1 MSEFQLY
8 KRRDF
13 SAYIGD
19 TMQFFKQF
27 WKNYFQNYAVINGV
41 LLLVFVSL
49 YFLLFKDLLSNMYDP
64 NSLSTW
70 MTYNNNSGSF
80 LLSIIVL
87 MIIAIVFSVFTTAFP
102 MVYFNLLNTTGR
114 DAFTAS
120 EMLNGIKTY
129 AGRMILFGII
139 SFFVMIPIVFI
150 FFAFGVALSFLII
163 GIPILFLGLPTVL
176 IWSMQSLYVYLE
188 EETGYFQALSKGW
201 KITFQKYWHLVGATI
216 VVYLCITILA
226 SIFSMIPAFMMMGSI
241 ITSGGAPK
249 PPTMTPVMMFF
260 YLIGMIV
267 TFIGYNLIYVQQGLI
282 YYSAQE
288 NTEHHQAYSDIDNIG
303 KDEE

>member
-8 KRRDF
+8 KKRDF

-19 TMQFFKQF
+19 TIQFFKQF

-49 YFLLFKDLLSNMYDP
+49 YFLLFKDLFSNMYDP
-64 NSLSTW
+64 NAIKTW
-70 MTYNNNSGSF
+70 MSYNNSGSF
-80 LLSIIVL
+80 MLSIIVL

-120 EMLNGIKTY
+120 EMLNGIKAY

-201 KITFQKYWHLVGATI
+201 KITFQKYWHLVGSTI
-216 VVYLCITILA
+216 AVYFCITIL
-226 SIFSMIPAFMMMGSI
+226 SSVFSMVPAFMMMGSI
-241 ITSGGAPK
+241 ITSG
-249 PPTMTPVMMFF
+249 
-260 YLIGMIV
+260 
-267 TFIGYNLIYVQQGLI
+267 
-282 YYSAQE
+282 
-288 NTEHHQAYSDIDNIG
+288 
-303 KDEE
+303 

>member
-8 KRRDF
+8 KKRDF

-19 TMQFFKQF
+19 TIQFFKQF

-49 YFLLFKDLLSNMYDP
+49 YFLLFKDLFSNMYDP
-64 NSLSTW
+64 NAIKTW
-70 MTYNNNSGSF
+70 MTYNNSGSF
-80 LLSIIVL
+80 MLSIIVL
-87 MIIAIVFSVFTTAFP
+87 MIIGIAFSVFTTAFP

-120 EMLNGIKTY
+120 EMLNGIKAY
-129 AGRMILFGII
+129 AGRMILFGIL

-201 KITFQKYWHLVGATI
+201 KITFQKYWHLVGSTI
-216 VVYLCITILA
+216 AVYFCITIL
-226 SIFSMIPAFMMMGSI
+226 SSVFSMVPAFMMMGSI
-241 ITSGGAPK
+241 ITSGGTPK
-249 PPTMTPVMMFF
+249 PQTMTPLMMAF
-260 YLIGMIV
+260 YLVGLIV
-267 TFIGYNLIYVQQGLI
+267 TFICYNFIYVQQGLI

-288 NTEHHQAYSDIDNIG
+288 NTEHYQAYSDIDNIG

>member
-8 KRRDF
+8 KKRDF

-19 TMQFFKQF
+19 TIQFFKQF
-27 WKNYFQNYAVINGV
+27 WRIYFQNYVVINGV

-49 YFLLFKDLLSNMYDP
+49 YFLLFKDLFSNMYDP
-64 NSLSTW
+64 NAIKTW
-70 MTYNNNSGSF
+70 MSYNNSGSF
-80 LLSIIVL
+80 MLSIIVL

-120 EMLNGIKTY
+120 EMLNGIKAY

-201 KITFQKYWHLVGATI
+201 KITVQKYWHLVGSTI
-216 VVYLCITILA
+216 AVYFCITIL
-226 SIFSMIPAFMMMGSI
+226 SSVFSMVPAFMMMGSI
-241 ITSGGAPK
+241 ITSGGTPK
-249 PPTMTPVMMFF
+249 PQTMTPLMMAF
-260 YLIGMIV
+260 YLVGLIV
-267 TFIGYNLIYVQQGLI
+267 TFICYNFIYVQQGLI

-288 NTEHHQAYSDIDNIG
+288 NTEHYQAYSDIDNIG

>member
-8 KRRDF
+8 KKRDF

-19 TMQFFKQF
+19 TIQFFKQF

-49 YFLLFKDLLSNMYDP
+49 YFLLFKDLFSNMYDP
-64 NSLSTW
+64 NAIKTW
-70 MTYNNNSGSF
+70 MSYNNSGSF
-80 LLSIIVL
+80 MLSIIVL

-120 EMLNGIKTY
+120 EMLNGIKAY

-163 GIPILFLGLPTVL
+163 GIPILILGLPTVL

-201 KITFQKYWHLVGATI
+201 KITFQKYWHLVGSTI
-216 VVYLCITILA
+216 AVYFCITIL
-226 SIFSMIPAFMMMGSI
+226 SSVFSMVPAFMMMGSI
-241 ITSGGAPK
+241 ITSGGTPK
-249 PPTMTPVMMFF
+249 LQTMTPLMMAF
-260 YLIGMIV
+260 YLVGLIV
-267 TFIGYNLIYVQQGLI
+267 TFICYNFIYVQQGLI

-288 NTEHHQAYSDIDNIG
+288 NTEHYQAYSDIDNIG

>member
-8 KRRDF
+8 KKRDF

-19 TMQFFKQF
+19 TIQFFKQF

-49 YFLLFKDLLSNMYDP
+49 YFLLFKDLFSNMYDP
-64 NSLSTW
+64 NAIKTW
-70 MTYNNNSGSF
+70 MTYNNSGSF
-80 LLSIIVL
+80 MLSIIVL
-87 MIIAIVFSVFTTAFP
+87 MIIGIAFSVFTTAFP

-120 EMLNGIKTY
+120 EMLNGIKAY

-201 KITFQKYWHLVGATI
+201 KITFQKYWHLVGSTI
-216 VVYLCITILA
+216 AVYFCITIL
-226 SIFSMIPAFMMMGSI
+226 SSVFSMVPAFMMMGSI
-241 ITSGGAPK
+241 ITSGGTPK
-249 PPTMTPVMMFF
+249 PQTMTPLMMAF
-260 YLIGMIV
+260 YLVGLIV
-267 TFIGYNLIYVQQGLI
+267 TFICYNFIYVQQGLI

-288 NTEHHQAYSDIDNIG
+288 NTEHYQAYSDIDNIG

>member
-8 KRRDF
+8 KKRDF

-19 TMQFFKQF
+19 TIQFFKQF

-49 YFLLFKDLLSNMYDP
+49 YFLLFKDLFSSMYDP
-64 NSLSTW
+64 NAIKTW
-70 MTYNNNSGSF
+70 MSYNNSGSF
-80 LLSIIVL
+80 MLSIIVL

-120 EMLNGIKTY
+120 EMLNGIKAY

-201 KITFQKYWHLVGATI
+201 KITFQKYWHLVGSTI
-216 VVYLCITILA
+216 AVYFCITIL
-226 SIFSMIPAFMMMGSI
+226 SSVFSMVPAFMMMGSI
-241 ITSGGAPK
+241 ITSGGTPK
-249 PPTMTPVMMFF
+249 PPTMTPLMMAF
-260 YLIGMIV
+260 YLVGLIV
-267 TFIGYNLIYVQQGLI
+267 TFICYNFIYVQQGLI

-288 NTEHHQAYSDIDNIG
+288 NTEHYQAYSDIDNIG

>member
-8 KRRDF
+8 KKRDF

-19 TMQFFKQF
+19 TIQFFKQF

-49 YFLLFKDLLSNMYDP
+49 YFLLFKDLFSSMYDP
-64 NSLSTW
+64 NAIKTW
-70 MTYNNNSGSF
+70 MSYNNSGSF
-80 LLSIIVL
+80 MLSIIVL

-120 EMLNGIKTY
+120 EMLNGIKAY

-201 KITFQKYWHLVGATI
+201 KITFQKYWHLVGSTI
-216 VVYLCITILA
+216 AVYFCITIL
-226 SIFSMIPAFMMMGSI
+226 SSVFSMVPAFMMMGSI
-241 ITSGGAPK
+241 ITSGGTPK
-249 PPTMTPVMMFF
+249 PQTMTPLMMAF
-260 YLIGMIV
+260 YLVGLIV
-267 TFIGYNLIYVQQGLI
+267 TFICYNFIYVQQGLI

-288 NTEHHQAYSDIDNIG
+288 NTEHYQAYSDIDNIG

>member
-8 KRRDF
+8 KKRDF

-19 TMQFFKQF
+19 TIQFFKQF

-49 YFLLFKDLLSNMYDP
+49 YFLLFKDLFSNMYDP
-64 NSLSTW
+64 NAIKTW
-70 MTYNNNSGSF
+70 MSYNNSGSF
-80 LLSIIVL
+80 VLSVMVLII
-87 MIIAIVFSVFTTAFP
+87 IGIAFSVFTTAFP

-120 EMLNGIKTY
+120 EMLNGIKAY

-201 KITFQKYWHLVGATI
+201 KITFQKYWHLVGSTI
-216 VVYLCITILA
+216 AVYFCITIL
-226 SIFSMIPAFMMMGSI
+226 SSVFSMVPAFMMMGSI
-241 ITSGGAPK
+241 ITSGGTPK
-249 PPTMTPVMMFF
+249 PQTMTPLMMAF
-260 YLIGMIV
+260 YLVGLIV
-267 TFIGYNLIYVQQGLI
+267 TFICYNFIYVQQGLI

-288 NTEHHQAYSDIDNIG
+288 NTEHYQAYSDIDNIG

>member
-8 KRRDF
+8 KKRNF

-27 WKNYFQNYAVINGV
+27 WKNYFQNYVVINGV

-64 NSLSTW
+64 NALKIW
-70 MTYNNNSGSF
+70 MTYNINSVS
-80 LLSIIVL
+80 LMLSIMVL
-87 MIIAIVFSVFTTAFP
+87 MIIAIIFSVFSTAFP
-102 MVYFNLLNTTGR
+102 MVYFKLLNTTGR
-114 DAFTAS
+114 DVFTAS

-129 AGRMILFGII
+129 AGRMIVFGIL
-139 SFFVMIPIVFI
+139 SFFVMIPIVII
-150 FFAFGVALSFLII
+150 FFALGIALSFLII
-163 GIPILFLGLPTVL
+163 GIPILILGLPTFL

-201 KITFQKYWHLVGATI
+201 KITFQKYWHLVGSTTA
-216 VVYLCITILA
+216 VYFCITILT
-226 SIFSMIPAFMMMGSI
+226 SVFSMVPAFMMMGSI

-249 PPTMTPVMMFF
+249 PPTMTPVMMAF

-267 TFIGYNLIYVQQGLI
+267 SFIGYNLIYVQQGLI

-288 NTEHHQAYSDIDNIG
+288 NTEHYQAYSDIDNIG

>member
-8 KRRDF
+8 KKRDF

-19 TMQFFKQF
+19 TIQFFKQF
-27 WKNYFQNYAVINGV
+27 WKNYFQNYVVINGV

-49 YFLLFKDLLSNMYDP
+49 YFLLFKDLFSNMYDP
-64 NSLSTW
+64 NAIKTW
-70 MTYNNNSGSF
+70 MTYNNSGSF
-80 LLSIIVL
+80 MLSIIVL

-120 EMLNGIKTY
+120 EMLNGIKAY

-201 KITFQKYWHLVGATI
+201 KITVQKYWHLVGSTI
-216 VVYLCITILA
+216 AVYFCITIL
-226 SIFSMIPAFMMMGSI
+226 SSVFSMVPAFMMMGSI
-241 ITSGGAPK
+241 ITSGGTPK
-249 PPTMTPVMMFF
+249 PQTMTPLMMAF
-260 YLIGMIV
+260 YLVGLIV
-267 TFIGYNLIYVQQGLI
+267 TFICYNFIYVQQGLI

-288 NTEHHQAYSDIDNIG
+288 NTEHYQAYSDIDNIG

>member
-8 KRRDF
+8 KKRDF

-19 TMQFFKQF
+19 TIQFFKQF

-49 YFLLFKDLLSNMYDP
+49 YFLLFKDLFSNMYDP
-64 NSLSTW
+64 NAIKTW
-70 MTYNNNSGSF
+70 MTYNNSGSF
-80 LLSIIVL
+80 MLSIIVL

-120 EMLNGIKTY
+120 EMLNGIKAY

-201 KITFQKYWHLVGATI
+201 KITFQKYWHLVGSTI
-216 VVYLCITILA
+216 AVYFCITIL
-226 SIFSMIPAFMMMGSI
+226 SSVFSMVPAFMMMGSI
-241 ITSGGAPK
+241 ITSGGTPK
-249 PPTMTPVMMFF
+249 PQTMTPLMMAF
-260 YLIGMIV
+260 YLVGLIV
-267 TFIGYNLIYVQQGLI
+267 TFICYNFIYVQQGLI

-288 NTEHHQAYSDIDNIG
+288 NTEHYQAYSDIDNIG

>member
-8 KRRDF
+8 KKRDF

-19 TMQFFKQF
+19 TIQFFKQF
-27 WKNYFQNYAVINGV
+27 WKNYFQNYVVINGV

-49 YFLLFKDLLSNMYDP
+49 YFLLFKDLFSNMYDP
-64 NSLSTW
+64 NAIKTW
-70 MTYNNNSGSF
+70 MSYNNSGSF
-80 LLSIIVL
+80 MLSIIVL

-120 EMLNGIKTY
+120 EMLNGIKAY

-201 KITFQKYWHLVGATI
+201 KITFQKYWHLVGSTI
-216 VVYLCITILA
+216 AVYFCITIL
-226 SIFSMIPAFMMMGSI
+226 SSVFSMVPAFMMMGSI
-241 ITSGGAPK
+241 ITSGGTPK
-249 PPTMTPVMMFF
+249 PQTMTPLMMAF
-260 YLIGMIV
+260 YLVGLIV
-267 TFIGYNLIYVQQGLI
+267 TFICYNFIYVQQGLI

-288 NTEHHQAYSDIDNIG
+288 NTEHYQAYSDIDNIG

>member
-8 KRRDF
+8 KKRDF

-19 TMQFFKQF
+19 TIQFFKQF

-49 YFLLFKDLLSNMYDP
+49 YFLLFKDLFSNMYDP
-64 NSLSTW
+64 NAIKTW
-70 MTYNNNSGSF
+70 MSYNNSGSF
-80 LLSIIVL
+80 MLSIIVL

-120 EMLNGIKTY
+120 EMLNGIKAY

-201 KITFQKYWHLVGATI
+201 KITFQKYWHLVGSTI
-216 VVYLCITILA
+216 AVYFCITIL
-226 SIFSMIPAFMMMGSI
+226 SSVFSMVPAFMMMGSI
-241 ITSGGAPK
+241 ITSGGTPK
-249 PPTMTPVMMFF
+249 PQTMTPLMMAF
-260 YLIGMIV
+260 YLVGLIV
-267 TFIGYNLIYVQQGLI
+267 TFICYNFIYVQQGLI

-288 NTEHHQAYSDIDNIG
+288 NTEHYQAYSDIDNIG

>member
-8 KRRDF
+8 KKRDF

-19 TMQFFKQF
+19 TIQFFKQF

-49 YFLLFKDLLSNMYDP
+49 YFLLFKDLFSNMYDP
-64 NSLSTW
+64 NAIKTW
-70 MTYNNNSGSF
+70 MSYNNSGSF
-80 LLSIIVL
+80 VLSVMVLII
-87 MIIAIVFSVFTTAFP
+87 IGIAFSVFTTAFP

-120 EMLNGIKTY
+120 EMLNGIKAY

-201 KITFQKYWHLVGATI
+201 KITFQKYWHLVGSTI
-216 VVYLCITILA
+216 AVYFCITIL
-226 SIFSMIPAFMMMGSI
+226 SSVFSMVPAFMMMGSI
-241 ITSGGAPK
+241 ITSGGTPK
-249 PPTMTPVMMFF
+249 PPTMTPVMMAF
-260 YLIGMIV
+260 YLVGLIV
-267 TFIGYNLIYVQQGLI
+267 TFICYNFIYVQQGLI

-288 NTEHHQAYSDIDNIG
+288 NTEHYQAYSDIDNIG

>member
-1 MSEFQLY
+1 M
-8 KRRDF
+8 
-13 SAYIGD
+13 
-19 TMQFFKQF
+19 
-27 WKNYFQNYAVINGV
+27 
-41 LLLVFVSL
+41 
-49 YFLLFKDLLSNMYDP
+49 
-64 NSLSTW
+64 
-70 MTYNNNSGSF
+70 
-80 LLSIIVL
+80 LSIIVL
-87 MIIAIVFSVFTTAFP
+87 MIIGIAFSVFTTAFP

-120 EMLNGIKTY
+120 EMLNGIKAY

-201 KITFQKYWHLVGATI
+201 KITFQKYWHLVGSTI
-216 VVYLCITILA
+216 AVYFCITIL
-226 SIFSMIPAFMMMGSI
+226 SSVFSMVPAFMMMGSI
-241 ITSGGAPK
+241 ITSGGTPK
-249 PPTMTPVMMFF
+249 PQTMTPLMMAF
-260 YLIGMIV
+260 YLVGLIV
-267 TFIGYNLIYVQQGLI
+267 TFICYNFIYVQQGLI

-288 NTEHHQAYSDIDNIG
+288 NTEHYQAYSDIDNIG

>member
-8 KRRDF
+8 KKRDF

-19 TMQFFKQF
+19 TIQFFKQF
-27 WKNYFQNYAVINGV
+27 WKNYFQNYVVINGV

-49 YFLLFKDLLSNMYDP
+49 YFLLFKDLFSNMYDP
-64 NSLSTW
+64 NAIKTW
-70 MTYNNNSGSF
+70 MTYNNSGSF
-80 LLSIIVL
+80 MLSIIVL
-87 MIIAIVFSVFTTAFP
+87 MIIGIAFSVFTTAFP

-120 EMLNGIKTY
+120 EMLNGIKAY

-201 KITFQKYWHLVGATI
+201 KITFQKYWHLVGSTI
-216 VVYLCITILA
+216 AVYFCITIL
-226 SIFSMIPAFMMMGSI
+226 SSVFSMVPAFMMMGSI
-241 ITSGGAPK
+241 ITSGGTPK
-249 PPTMTPVMMFF
+249 PPTMTPLMMAF
-260 YLIGMIV
+260 YLVGLIV
-267 TFIGYNLIYVQQGLI
+267 TFICYNFIYVQQGLI

-288 NTEHHQAYSDIDNIG
+288 NTEHYQAYSDIDNIG

>member
-8 KRRDF
+8 KKRDF

-19 TMQFFKQF
+19 TIQFFKQF

-49 YFLLFKDLLSNMYDP
+49 YFLLFKDLFSNMYDP
-64 NSLSTW
+64 NAIKTW
-70 MTYNNNSGSF
+70 MSYNNSGSF
-80 LLSIIVL
+80 MLSIIVL

-120 EMLNGIKTY
+120 EMLNGIKAY

-201 KITFQKYWHLVGATI
+201 KITFQKYWHLVGSTI
-216 VVYLCITILA
+216 AVYFCITIL
-226 SIFSMIPAFMMMGSI
+226 SSVFSMVPAFMMMGSI
-241 ITSGGAPK
+241 ITSGGTPK
-249 PPTMTPVMMFF
+249 PQTMTPLMMAF
-260 YLIGMIV
+260 YLVGLIV
-267 TFIGYNLIYVQQGLI
+267 TFICYNFIYVQQGLI

>member
-8 KRRDF
+8 KKRDF

-19 TMQFFKQF
+19 TIQFFKQF

-49 YFLLFKDLLSNMYDP
+49 YFLLFKDLFSNMYDP
-64 NSLSTW
+64 NAIKTW
-70 MTYNNNSGSF
+70 MSYNNSGSF
-80 LLSIIVL
+80 VLSVIVL

-120 EMLNGIKTY
+120 EMLNGIKAY

-201 KITFQKYWHLVGATI
+201 KITFQKYWHLVGSTI
-216 VVYLCITILA
+216 AVYFCITIL
-226 SIFSMIPAFMMMGSI
+226 SSVFSMVPAFMMMGSI
-241 ITSGGAPK
+241 ITSGGTPK
-249 PPTMTPVMMFF
+249 PPTMTPVMMAF
-260 YLIGMIV
+260 YLVGLIV
-267 TFIGYNLIYVQQGLI
+267 TFICYNFIYVQQGLI

-288 NTEHHQAYSDIDNIG
+288 NTEHYQAYSDIDNIG

>member
-8 KRRDF
+8 KKRDF

-19 TMQFFKQF
+19 TIQFFKQF
-27 WKNYFQNYAVINGV
+27 WKNYFQNYVVINGV

-49 YFLLFKDLLSNMYDP
+49 YFLLFKDLFSNMYDP
-64 NSLSTW
+64 NAIKAW
-70 MTYNNNSGSF
+70 MTYNNSGSF
-80 LLSIIVL
+80 MLSIIVL

-120 EMLNGIKTY
+120 EMLNGIKAY

-201 KITFQKYWHLVGATI
+201 KITFQKYWHLVGSTI
-216 VVYLCITILA
+216 AVYFCITIL
-226 SIFSMIPAFMMMGSI
+226 SSVFSMVPAFMMMGSI
-241 ITSGGAPK
+241 ITSGGTPK
-249 PPTMTPVMMFF
+249 PQTMTPLMMAF
-260 YLIGMIV
+260 YLVGLIV
-267 TFIGYNLIYVQQGLI
+267 TFICYNFIYVQQGLI

-288 NTEHHQAYSDIDNIG
+288 NTEHYQAYSDIDNIG

>member
-8 KRRDF
+8 KKRDF

-19 TMQFFKQF
+19 TIQFFKQF
-27 WKNYFQNYAVINGV
+27 WKNYFQNYVIINGV
-41 LLLVFVSL
+41 LLLVFVSF
-49 YFLLFKDLLSNMYDP
+49 YFLMFKDLFSNLYDP
-64 NSLSTW
+64 NALKTW
-70 MTYNNNSGSF
+70 TTYNNSGSF
-80 LLSIIVL
+80 VLSVMVL
-87 MIIAIVFSVFTTAFP
+87 MIIGIAFSVFTTAFP

-120 EMLNGIKTY
+120 EMLNGIKAY

-150 FFAFGVALSFLII
+150 FFALAVALSLLII
-163 GIPILFLGLPTVL
+163 GIPILILGLPTFL
-176 IWSMQSLYVYLE
+176 IWFMQSLYVYLE

-201 KITFQKYWHLVGATI
+201 KITFQKYWHLVGSTI
-216 VVYLCITILA
+216 AVYFCITIL
-226 SIFSMIPAFMMMGSI
+226 SSVFSMVPAFMMMGSI
-241 ITSGGAPK
+241 ITSGGTPK
-249 PPTMTPVMMFF
+249 PQTMTPLMMVF
-260 YLIGMIV
+260 YLLGMIV
-267 TFIGYNLIYVQQGLI
+267 TFICYNFIYVQQGLI

-288 NTEHHQAYSDIDNIG
+288 NSEHYQAYSDIDNIG

>member
-8 KRRDF
+8 KKRDF

-19 TMQFFKQF
+19 TIQFFKQF
-27 WKNYFQNYAVINGV
+27 WKNYFQNYVVINGV

-49 YFLLFKDLLSNMYDP
+49 YFLLFKDLFSNMYDP
-64 NSLSTW
+64 NAIKTW
-70 MTYNNNSGSF
+70 MSYNNSGSF
-80 LLSIIVL
+80 MLSIIVL

-120 EMLNGIKTY
+120 EMLNGIKAY

-201 KITFQKYWHLVGATI
+201 KITVQKYWHLVGSTI
-216 VVYLCITILA
+216 AVYFCITIL
-226 SIFSMIPAFMMMGSI
+226 SSVFSMVPAFMMMGSI
-241 ITSGGAPK
+241 ITSGGTPK
-249 PPTMTPVMMFF
+249 PQTMTPLMMAF
-260 YLIGMIV
+260 YLVGLIV
-267 TFIGYNLIYVQQGLI
+267 TFICYNFIYVQQGLI

-288 NTEHHQAYSDIDNIG
+288 NTEHYQAYSDIDNIG

>member
-8 KRRDF
+8 KKRDF

-19 TMQFFKQF
+19 TIQFFKQF
-27 WKNYFQNYAVINGV
+27 WKNYFQNYVVINGV

-49 YFLLFKDLLSNMYDP
+49 YFLLFKDLFSNMYDP
-64 NSLSTW
+64 NAIKTW
-70 MTYNNNSGSF
+70 MTYNNSGSF
-80 LLSIIVL
+80 MLSIIVL

-120 EMLNGIKTY
+120 EMLNGIKAY

-201 KITFQKYWHLVGATI
+201 KITFQKYWHLVGSTI
-216 VVYLCITILA
+216 AVYFCITIL
-226 SIFSMIPAFMMMGSI
+226 SSVFSMVPAFMMMGSI
-241 ITSGGAPK
+241 ITSGGTPK
-249 PPTMTPVMMFF
+249 PQTMTPLMMAF
-260 YLIGMIV
+260 YLVGLIV
-267 TFIGYNLIYVQQGLI
+267 TFICYNFIYVQQGLI

-288 NTEHHQAYSDIDNIG
+288 NTEHYQAYSDIDNIG

>member
-8 KRRDF
+8 KKRDF

-19 TMQFFKQF
+19 TIQFFKQF

-49 YFLLFKDLLSNMYDP
+49 YFLLFKDLFSNMYDP
-64 NSLSTW
+64 NAIKTW
-70 MTYNNNSGSF
+70 MTYNNSGSF
-80 LLSIIVL
+80 MLSIIVL

-120 EMLNGIKTY
+120 EMLNGIKAY

-201 KITFQKYWHLVGATI
+201 KITFQKYWHLVGSTI
-216 VVYLCITILA
+216 AVYFCITIL
-226 SIFSMIPAFMMMGSI
+226 SSVFSMVPAFMMMGSI
-241 ITSGGAPK
+241 ITSGGTPK
-249 PPTMTPVMMFF
+249 PPTMTPLMMAF
-260 YLIGMIV
+260 YLVGLIV
-267 TFIGYNLIYVQQGLI
+267 TFICYNFIYVQQGLI

-288 NTEHHQAYSDIDNIG
+288 NTEHYQAYSDIDNIG

>member
-8 KRRDF
+8 KKRDF

-19 TMQFFKQF
+19 TIQFFKQF
-27 WKNYFQNYAVINGV
+27 WKNYFQNYVVINGV

-49 YFLLFKDLLSNMYDP
+49 YFLLFKDLFSNMYDP
-64 NSLSTW
+64 NAIKTW
-70 MTYNNNSGSF
+70 MTYNNSGSF
-80 LLSIIVL
+80 MLSIIVL
-87 MIIAIVFSVFTTAFP
+87 MIIGIAFSVFTTAFP

-120 EMLNGIKTY
+120 EMLNGIKAY

-201 KITFQKYWHLVGATI
+201 KITFQKYWHLVGSTI
-216 VVYLCITILA
+216 AVYFCITIL
-226 SIFSMIPAFMMMGSI
+226 SSVFSMVPAFMMMGSI
-241 ITSGGAPK
+241 ITSGGTPK
-249 PPTMTPVMMFF
+249 PQTMTPLMMAF
-260 YLIGMIV
+260 YLVGLIV
-267 TFIGYNLIYVQQGLI
+267 TFICYNFIYVQQGLI

-288 NTEHHQAYSDIDNIG
+288 NTEHYQAYSDIDNIG

>member
-8 KRRDF
+8 KKRDF

-19 TMQFFKQF
+19 TIQFFKQF

-49 YFLLFKDLLSNMYDP
+49 YFLLFKDLFSSMYDP
-64 NSLSTW
+64 NAIKTW
-70 MTYNNNSGSF
+70 MSYNNSGSF
-80 LLSIIVL
+80 VLSVMVL
-87 MIIAIVFSVFTTAFP
+87 MIIGIAFSVFTTAFP

-120 EMLNGIKTY
+120 EMLNGIKAY

-201 KITFQKYWHLVGATI
+201 KITFQKYWHLVGSTI
-216 VVYLCITILA
+216 AVYFCITIL
-226 SIFSMIPAFMMMGSI
+226 SSVFSMVPAFMMMGSI
-241 ITSGGAPK
+241 ITSGGTPK
-249 PPTMTPVMMFF
+249 PQTMTPLMMAF
-260 YLIGMIV
+260 YLVGLIV
-267 TFIGYNLIYVQQGLI
+267 TFICYNFIYVQQGLI

-288 NTEHHQAYSDIDNIG
+288 NTEHYQAYSDIDNIG

>member
-8 KRRDF
+8 KKRDF

-19 TMQFFKQF
+19 TIQFFKQF
-27 WKNYFQNYAVINGV
+27 WKNYFQNYVVINGV

-49 YFLLFKDLLSNMYDP
+49 YFLLFKDLFSNMYDP
-64 NSLSTW
+64 NAIKTW
-70 MTYNNNSGSF
+70 MSYNNSGSF
-80 LLSIIVL
+80 MLSIIVL

-120 EMLNGIKTY
+120 EMLNGIKAY

-201 KITFQKYWHLVGATI
+201 KITVQKYWHLVGSTI
-216 VVYLCITILA
+216 AVYFCITIL
-226 SIFSMIPAFMMMGSI
+226 SSVFSMVPAFMMMGSI
-241 ITSGGAPK
+241 ITSGGTPK
-249 PPTMTPVMMFF
+249 PQTMTPLMMAF
-260 YLIGMIV
+260 YLVGLVV
-267 TFIGYNLIYVQQGLI
+267 TFICYNFIYVQQGLI

-288 NTEHHQAYSDIDNIG
+288 NTEHYQAYSDIDNIG

>member
-8 KRRDF
+8 KKRDF

-27 WKNYFQNYAVINGV
+27 WKNYFQNYVVINGV
-41 LLLVFVSL
+41 LLLVVMSL
-49 YFLLFKDLLSNMYDP
+49 YYLMFKDLFSNMYDP
-64 NSLSTW
+64 NALKTW
-70 MTYNNNSGSF
+70 MTYNNNAVSSV
-80 LLSIIVL
+80 LLIMVF
-87 MIIAIVFSVFTTAFP
+87 MVIAIIFSIFTTAFP
-102 MVYFNLLNTTGR
+102 MVYFKLLNTTGR
-114 DAFTAS
+114 DTFTAS

-139 SFFVMIPIVFI
+139 SFFVLVPIVFI
-150 FFAFGVALSFLII
+150 FFALGIALSFLII
-163 GIPILFLGLPTVL
+163 GIPILFLGLPTFL

-201 KITFQKYWHLVGATI
+201 KITFQKYWHLVGSTI
-216 VVYLCITILA
+216 AVYFCITILA
-226 SIFSMIPAFMMMGSI
+226 GIFSMIPAFMMLGSI

-249 PPTMTPVMMFF
+249 PPTMTPVMMAF

-288 NTEHHQAYSDIDNIG
+288 NAEHHQAYSDIDNIG

>member
-8 KRRDF
+8 KKRDF

-19 TMQFFKQF
+19 TIQFFKQF

-49 YFLLFKDLLSNMYDP
+49 YFLLFKDLFSNMYDP
-64 NSLSTW
+64 NAIKTW
-70 MTYNNNSGSF
+70 MSYNNSGSF
-80 LLSIIVL
+80 VLSVIVL

-120 EMLNGIKTY
+120 EMLNGIKAY

-201 KITFQKYWHLVGATI
+201 KITFQKYWHLVGSTI
-216 VVYLCITILA
+216 AVYFCITIL
-226 SIFSMIPAFMMMGSI
+226 SSVFSMVPAFMMMGSI
-241 ITSGGAPK
+241 ITSGGTPK
-249 PPTMTPVMMFF
+249 PQTMTPLMMAF
-260 YLIGMIV
+260 YLVGLIV
-267 TFIGYNLIYVQQGLI
+267 TFICYNFIYVQQGLI

-288 NTEHHQAYSDIDNIG
+288 NTEHYQAYSDIDNIG

>member
-8 KRRDF
+8 KKRDF

-19 TMQFFKQF
+19 TIQFFKQF

-49 YFLLFKDLLSNMYDP
+49 YFLLFKDLFSNMYDP
-64 NSLSTW
+64 NAIKTW
-70 MTYNNNSGSF
+70 MSYNNSGSF
-80 LLSIIVL
+80 MLSIIVL

-120 EMLNGIKTY
+120 EMLNGIKAY

-201 KITFQKYWHLVGATI
+201 KITFQKYWHLVGSTI
-216 VVYLCITILA
+216 AVYFCITIL
-226 SIFSMIPAFMMMGSI
+226 SSVFSMVPAFMMMGSI
-241 ITSGGAPK
+241 ITSGGTPK
-249 PPTMTPVMMFF
+249 PQTMTPLMMVF
-260 YLIGMIV
+260 YLVGLIV
-267 TFIGYNLIYVQQGLI
+267 TFICYNFIYVQQGLI

-288 NTEHHQAYSDIDNIG
+288 NTEHYQAYSDIDNIG

>member
-8 KRRDF
+8 KKRDF

-19 TMQFFKQF
+19 TIQFFKQF
-27 WKNYFQNYAVINGV
+27 WKNYFQNYVVINGV

-49 YFLLFKDLLSNMYDP
+49 YFLLFKDLFSNMYDP
-64 NSLSTW
+64 NAIKTW
-70 MTYNNNSGSF
+70 MSYNNSGSF
-80 LLSIIVL
+80 MLSIIVL
-87 MIIAIVFSVFTTAFP
+87 MIIGIAFSVFTTAFP

-120 EMLNGIKTY
+120 EMLNGIKAY

-201 KITFQKYWHLVGATI
+201 KITFQKYWHLVGSTI
-216 VVYLCITILA
+216 AVYFCITIL
-226 SIFSMIPAFMMMGSI
+226 SSVFSMVPAFMMMGSI
-241 ITSGGAPK
+241 ITSGGTPK
-249 PPTMTPVMMFF
+249 PPTMTPVMMAF
-260 YLIGMIV
+260 YLVGLIV
-267 TFIGYNLIYVQQGLI
+267 TFICYNFIYVQQGLI

-288 NTEHHQAYSDIDNIG
+288 NTEHYQAYSDIDNIG

>member
-8 KRRDF
+8 KKRDF

-19 TMQFFKQF
+19 TIQFFKQF
-27 WKNYFQNYAVINGV
+27 WKNYFQNYVVINGV

-49 YFLLFKDLLSNMYDP
+49 YFLLFKDLFSNMYDP
-64 NSLSTW
+64 NAIKTW
-70 MTYNNNSGSF
+70 MSYNNSGSF
-80 LLSIIVL
+80 MLSIIVL

-120 EMLNGIKTY
+120 EMLNGIKAY

-201 KITFQKYWHLVGATI
+201 KITFQKYWHLVGSTI
-216 VVYLCITILA
+216 AVYFCITIL
-226 SIFSMIPAFMMMGSI
+226 SSVFSMVPAFMMMGSI
-241 ITSGGAPK
+241 ITSGGTPK
-249 PPTMTPVMMFF
+249 PPTMTPVMMAF
-260 YLIGMIV
+260 YLVGLIV
-267 TFIGYNLIYVQQGLI
+267 TFICYNFIYVQQGLI

-288 NTEHHQAYSDIDNIG
+288 NTEHYQAYSDIDNIG